1 MTVARLTGPRGRIY
15 SLTAEEVEA
24 VRAQLSPAQQALA
37 ATEPNALARYPL
49 RVTLRQG
56 EHVLIFDER
65 DVAALFR
72 QVHAGAAATISRKLT
87 PGEEKALLALY
98 LWELAGEK
106 EPLRNGE
113 SLIPVGGDSLRGF
126 YITIKYPTLHA
137 LGDLGLAL
145 WQSHSHEYSRQVR
158 TAFGRSLNGT
168 RNVVET
174 WVTAILTDAG
184 RAKARELQPRYHV
197 VSHARGPRTLEPRS

>member
-1 MTVARLTGPRGRIY
+1 MNVARLTGPRGRIY

-56 EHVLIFDER
+56 EHVLLFDER

-98 LWELAGEK
+98 LWELAGEQ

-113 SLIPVGGDSLRGF
+113 SLIPDEGDSLRGF

-137 LGDLGLAL
+137 LVDHLAGDVKTRHKRQTDRPQQPQLA
-145 WQSHSHEYSRQVR
+145 
-158 TAFGRSLNGT
+158 
-168 RNVVET
+168 
-174 WVTAILTDAG
+174 AG
-184 RAKARELQPRYHV
+184 IAQRHDRLRHQQ
-197 VSHARGPRTLEPRS
+197 